1 MVLLVVLLI
10 VFRSKIF
17 KVGSTSQGKVGET
30 RLLNKDKN
38 LLTVIDHAV
47 TNVAKLKDDFN
58 SVEKIG
64 ASIVSKNK
72 EKITNKTLVQKK
84 HNRYRDIGNHH
95 ECSTILLMI
104 NFSCV

>member
-1 MVLLVVLLI
+1 MLLI

-84 HNRYRDIGNHH
+84 HNRYRDIGNV
-95 ECSTILLMI
+95 CKFSSVLLKEQ
-104 NFSCV
+104 F